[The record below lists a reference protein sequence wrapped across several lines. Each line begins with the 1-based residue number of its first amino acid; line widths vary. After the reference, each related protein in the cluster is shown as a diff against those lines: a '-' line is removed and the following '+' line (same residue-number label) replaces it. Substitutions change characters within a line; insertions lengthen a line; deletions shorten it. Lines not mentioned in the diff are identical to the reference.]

1 VSAAPKA
8 AHKSPAQVK
17 ANKAFAA
24 GGRAAQ
30 ARHRAA
36 YEKSH
41 HGKKPPRSKAQKSA
55 SRKWAAAG
63 RAAQAAARS
72 GKKSPASKKKA
83 ALPVTQYH
91 CTGPLI
97 WLPGCLNERPVC
109 YAVAIANHLL
119 AATGIAAS
127 DADILALHDLAGGD
141 NGATIDL
148 ALEAAAEYGLAGVKL
163 ASFEMGDEIIPGM
176 VVGVQTRRGY
186 HAVLSHPYG
195 LISWGLLMPRF
206 GEPEE
211 AWGLDWAIA
220 ARQEETG

>member
-1 VSAAPKA
+1 MSAAPKA

-24 GGRAAQ
+24 GGRASQ
-30 ARHRAA
+30 ARTRAA
-36 YEKSH
+36 AVKKT
-41 HGKKPPRSKAQKSA
+41 GKPPPRSKAQKSA

-63 RAAQAAARS
+63 RAAQAAAKS
-72 GKKSPASKKKA
+72 GKKAPASRKKA
-83 ALPVTQYH
+83 ALPLAGRSQGL
-91 CTGPLI
+91 GPVL
-97 WLPGCLNERPVC
+97 WLPGCINEQPVC

-127 DADILALHDLAGGD
+127 DTDILALHKLAGGD
-141 NGATIDL
+141 EGATISL
-148 ALEAAAEYGLAGVKL
+148 ALEAAGAHGLAGVKL
-163 ASFEMGDEIIPGM
+163 AAFEPGDEIFPCM

-186 HAVLSHPYG
+186 HAALSHPYG

-211 AWGLDWAIA
+211 AWTLDWAA
-220 ARQEETG
+220 SEVPPG